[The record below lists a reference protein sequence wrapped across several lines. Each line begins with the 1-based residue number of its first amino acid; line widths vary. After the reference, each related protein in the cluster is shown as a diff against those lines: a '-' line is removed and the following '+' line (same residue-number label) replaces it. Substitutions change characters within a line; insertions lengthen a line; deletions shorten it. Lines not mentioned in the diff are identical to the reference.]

1 MDLSNLSTD
10 QKKDLL
16 KSLQELDTRLK
27 YNKALTYFPASGPL
41 GRDKFVKHVQ
51 FLNSG
56 AKYLERCFIG
66 GNRSGK
72 TETAMFEVYLHA
84 TGDYDK
90 HPWFTGMKF
99 APTENI
105 TIWLAGI
112 SHESVSNTQQ
122 AKLLGPRNAIGTG
135 LIPKDRIVD
144 VRSKPGIPGA
154 YSEVVIRRA
163 GGGLASIYFMSFVQG
178 REAFQAQAVHFIALD
193 EEFDHDIY
201 EECVLRLA
209 TTNGRIVVT
218 FTPLSRL
225 TPTVL
230 HFLPNAKLP
239 KDGVV
244 PGKSAYVVNVR
255 WEDVP
260 YAMFSKEM
268 REQME
273 ATITPEQ
280 REARINGLPSVGSG
294 RVYPFPDSQVI
305 CQPFKIPRQWKKMYA
320 LDIGYN
326 CTAAIFLAI
335 DEVTDT
341 VYIFDEYYAER
352 QLPLVHVS
360 AIHAKGGKWMPG
372 VIDPSAMQTNK
383 HDGLSSFKVYRDLGL
398 DVRLAD
404 NRVHAGI
411 LEVTNRLAT
420 SRLKIMSHC
429 SNTIEEFRLYRYETN
444 KTTGETQV
452 AKKQEDH
459 AMDAL
464 RYGIMALS
472 VAEVY
477 REPDDNPKHI
487 NRLHDYRNNTNPVT
501 GY

>member
-1 MDLSNLSTD
+1 VTGLSNLSLD

-16 KSLQELDTRLK
+16 QSLQELDNRLK
-27 YNKALTYFPASGPL
+27 YNKALTYFPESGPL
-41 GRDKFVKHVQ
+41 GRDKFKKHIE
-51 FLNSG
+51 FLNAG
-56 AKYLERCFIG
+56 GKYLERCFIG

-72 TETAMFEVYLHA
+72 TETAMFEAYLHA

-99 APTENI
+99 HPTENI

-112 SHESVSNTQQ
+112 SHESVANTQQ
-122 AKLLGPRNAIGTG
+122 AKLFGPRNALGTG
-135 LIPKDRIVD
+135 LIPKDRIVE

-154 YSEVVIRRA
+154 FSEVVVRRS
-163 GGGLASIYFMSFVQG
+163 GGGLASIFFMSFVQG

-209 TTNGRIVVT
+209 TTNGRIIVT
-218 FTPLSRL
+218 FTPLSKL
-225 TPTVL
+225 TKTVL

-239 KDGVV
+239 KNGEV
-244 PGKSAYVVNVR
+244 PGLSAYVVNVR

-260 YAMFSKEM
+260 LAMFPQEM
-268 REQME
+268 RDQME
-273 ATITPEQ
+273 ATITAEQ
-280 REARINGLPSVGSG
+280 RDARINGLPSVGSG
-294 RVYPFPDSQVI
+294 RVYPFADSQVV
-305 CQPFKIPRQWKKMYA
+305 CNPFKVPANWKKLYA

-326 CTAAIFLAI
+326 CTAAVFLAI
-335 DEVTDT
+335 DPVTDT
-341 VYIFDEYYAER
+341 VYVYDEYYAER
-352 QLPLVHVS
+352 QLPVIHVES
-360 AIHAKGGKWMPG
+360 IKAKGGHWMQG
-372 VIDPSAMQTNK
+372 VIDPSAMQTSK
-383 HDGLSSFKVYRDLGL
+383 HDGLTSFKVYRDLGL

-411 LEVTNRLAT
+411 LEVTNRMAT

-444 KTTGETQV
+444 KNTGETQV

-472 VAEVY
+472 IAEIY
-477 REPDDNPKHI
+477 REPDDLPKKFK
-487 NRLHDYRNNTNPVT
+487 RLENHNKNHVT